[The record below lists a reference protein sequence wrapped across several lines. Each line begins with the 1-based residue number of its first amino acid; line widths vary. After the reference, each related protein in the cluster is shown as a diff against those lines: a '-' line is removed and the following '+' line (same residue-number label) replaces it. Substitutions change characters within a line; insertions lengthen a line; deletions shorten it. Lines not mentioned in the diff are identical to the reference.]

1 MSSIQ
6 EYVVQGGQ
14 AVTAGEVDQFRRQV
28 ALYKLKVETLEPE
41 GEPKL
46 REQAGFLL
54 RFIEDVLDEEYS
66 PTDFAAV
73 PEAIF
78 AIRYLAKGVDIIP
91 DSVPGGFSDDAAVV
105 RAVLGGHDAEFRA
118 YAAKNALD
126 FPALG

>member
-28 ALYKLKVETLEPE
+28 ALYKLKVETLEPV
-41 GEPKL
+41 GQPKL
-46 REQAGFLL
+46 PEQAGFLL
-54 RFIEDVLDEEYS
+54 RFIEDVLDDAYES
-66 PTDFAAV
+66 ADFAAV

-91 DSVPGGFSDDAAVV
+91 DSVAGGFCDDALVV
-105 RAVLGGHDAEFRA
+105 RAVLEGHDAEFRA
-118 YAAKNALD
+118 YAARNGLDYDALT
-126 FPALG
+126 